1 MFCYYLY
8 NPKHVL
14 KLLTIII
21 RINLF
26 LSLTILSTLAFS
38 QNGENDDVKIH
49 YNLTV
54 TDAYHHLAQVDIT
67 FKGVMTKSFNVKLPN
82 WRTGKYKI
90 LDLASNIRN
99 FQAYDARNKP
109 LKSAKIDKNTWKI
122 FVNTPNIV
130 KVSYQVYANQLN
142 YRVSHIDATHAFVD
156 ASGVFMYAPSLR
168 DKSLTV
174 ELNVPK
180 SWHSISGLKRL
191 GQHIFQ
197 ANNYDQLVDS
207 PIESGI
213 HSYDSFKIG
222 QQSYEIVIWGDGN
235 YDRKRLIKDIKK
247 LHQQAQAIWYDFP
260 FKRYVYIFHVGN
272 KLRGATEH
280 INSTIIQTD
289 RFAFSPDKKYR
300 KIIGTTA
307 HEFIHTWNVKS
318 YRPAGIS
325 PYDYDKENYSDIF
338 WLAEGTTSYYDNLIN
353 TRAGIYTLEQS
364 LENLAED
371 IFKYQSKPGR
381 KIMSLAESSF
391 DTWLDNNPNRE
402 HNTAVNI
409 YLKGSLVSWLLDK
422 EIRRLTNNNK
432 SLDDLQLLLYQKYAS
447 SPNGYTSY
455 DVLQLLKQITG
466 YDFKQFW
473 YDYVNS
479 TKEIN
484 FDKLLDFYGLKFE
497 KINKKEQQDE
507 KNISLGLNIKEEN
520 NQLKISLVETDSPAW
535 LAGLAYGDVLVAIN
549 TFAVSKENF
558 DSILQSLR
566 VGDSYIVHYFHQG
579 KLMQTQITPQ
589 KAKHI
594 KRKIVAQKTANN
606 KQKQRFLKWTGQQL
620 DSLKN

>member
-1 MFCYYLY
+1 
-8 NPKHVL
+8 
-14 KLLTIII
+14 
-21 RINLF
+21 
-26 LSLTILSTLAFS
+26 
-38 QNGENDDVKIH
+38 
-49 YNLTV
+49 
-54 TDAYHHLAQVDIT
+54 
-67 FKGVMTKSFNVKLPN
+67 
-82 WRTGKYKI
+82 
-90 LDLASNIRN
+90 
-99 FQAYDARNKP
+99 
-109 LKSAKIDKNTWKI
+109 
-122 FVNTPNIV
+122 
-130 KVSYQVYANQLN
+130 
-142 YRVSHIDATHAFVD
+142 
-156 ASGVFMYAPSLR
+156 
-168 DKSLTV
+168 
-174 ELNVPK
+174 
-180 SWHSISGLKRL
+180 
-191 GQHIFQ
+191 
-197 ANNYDQLVDS
+197 
-207 PIESGI
+207 
-213 HSYDSFKIG
+213 
-222 QQSYEIVIWGDGN
+222 
-235 YDRKRLIKDIKK
+235 
-247 LHQQAQAIWYDFP
+247 FP

>member
-1 MFCYYLY
+1 
-8 NPKHVL
+8 
-14 KLLTIII
+14 
-21 RINLF
+21 
-26 LSLTILSTLAFS
+26 
-38 QNGENDDVKIH
+38 
-49 YNLTV
+49 
-54 TDAYHHLAQVDIT
+54 
-67 FKGVMTKSFNVKLPN
+67 
-82 WRTGKYKI
+82 
-90 LDLASNIRN
+90 
-99 FQAYDARNKP
+99 
-109 LKSAKIDKNTWKI
+109 
-122 FVNTPNIV
+122 
-130 KVSYQVYANQLN
+130 
-142 YRVSHIDATHAFVD
+142 
-156 ASGVFMYAPSLR
+156 
-168 DKSLTV
+168 
-174 ELNVPK
+174 
-180 SWHSISGLKRL
+180 
-191 GQHIFQ
+191 
-197 ANNYDQLVDS
+197 
-207 PIESGI
+207 
-213 HSYDSFKIG
+213 
-222 QQSYEIVIWGDGN
+222 
-235 YDRKRLIKDIKK
+235 
-247 LHQQAQAIWYDFP
+247 
-260 FKRYVYIFHVGN
+260 
-272 KLRGATEH
+272 
-280 INSTIIQTD
+280 
-289 RFAFSPDKKYR
+289 
-300 KIIGTTA
+300 
-307 HEFIHTWNVKS
+307 
-318 YRPAGIS
+318 
-325 PYDYDKENYSDIF
+325 
-338 WLAEGTTSYYDNLIN
+338 
-353 TRAGIYTLEQS
+353 
-364 LENLAED
+364 
-371 IFKYQSKPGR
+371 
-381 KIMSLAESSF
+381 MSLAESSF

-422 EIRRLTNNNK
+422 EIRRLTKNNK

-497 KINKKEQQDE
+497 KINKKKQQDE